1 MSKVRLYIA
10 GNEVDFG
17 EGDNLLLFTY
27 SAADLDAPAVVQ
39 NSYSKEITLPPTKRN
54 AAVFGALWRPD
65 KVASGADG
73 FDALAREPFEI
84 RNHAGEL
91 LESGYVKLSSA
102 SARDGYT
109 LVLYGG
115 LGAFLYGL
123 MYNSDGSKKTLADL
137 SWGDTL
143 DAGLSFN
150 ITKDIV
156 QAAWTRLQNNSDP
169 YLITSAYDIINF
181 APMHNGIPSDFDS
194 NKGLVPT
201 GTAHGCHT
209 YSGQTGV
216 TIDGTN
222 YALVTF
228 GKQFD
233 EWEVRDLRS
242 YLQRPVF
249 HISALLKA
257 LQNSD
262 NNGGYTF
269 DFSAVSSL
277 SALGAWMTLPMLHTE
292 EITEGNTT
300 LTMTWNASGMSET
313 EWKEGKVFAATFAE
327 TQVANNKADISVGLR
342 LTINHNG
349 FSYTPTLGSQYA
361 EDSDYLHIFARLIGY
376 DSGNNPVAYGPVRC
390 LCSQGSFGANAV
402 QYLQGMTQTADGYYQ
417 SAKFGVINKSK
428 IEVQYQNS
436 LTKISN
442 AQCRTDTMGLTLS
455 GYGID
460 HLSLVVQ
467 ACYAKWHFSSSSG
480 SAIPKKYYTWYETLN
495 VIGPTRYYTG
505 NTRNYTSQI
514 TNAYRSDTYASAAME
529 NSNRVRTGAYISKKG
544 LLGGTTSPAELL
556 LSLIKV
562 FGLVL
567 AYDGLNKKVR
577 LLNRG
582 DFYAGDEVDISERI
596 DRSQPYVVEPNG
608 IQEKWLRFALGD
620 AEGNFA
626 EYYRNKYGVEYG
638 EMRAD
643 TGSPFN
649 AGVLGVLEGVKF
661 VEGVTGLA
669 YSRYF
674 YIVSDSHIGSGI
686 LPAPYLD
693 NDCKY
698 TLWDSSGVAT
708 DHDVP
713 HLTNSTNLLSIC
725 SIPVAS
731 RNGYDFSLT
740 LQLAGKD
747 NAQAQDGAGVLLWY
761 NGVGAT
767 YMHHLTDDS
776 AGMLNKNNGS
786 PCWIPCLNAGSG
798 TPLYI
803 PMFTSINIASL
814 EVVNSLNI
822 AKPQELNGWNF
833 YWQDGADIYS
843 KRWRA
848 YIADRYNENA
858 HRVTCYVDWGGI
870 RVEQALLGKFFWF
883 DGCWWVLDKIEDYCW
898 DNPQPCKCTFVRV
911 LDKTAYTNG
920 QS

>member
-102 SARDGYT
+102 SARDGFT

-156 QAAWTRLQNNSDP
+156 QAAWTRLQNTSDP
-169 YLITSAYDIINF
+169 MPLASPYDIINF
-181 APMHNGIPSDFDS
+181 APMHNGLPSDFDA

-209 YSGQTGV
+209 YGGQTGV
-216 TIDGTN
+216 TIDGTD

-249 HISALLKA
+249 RIKALLSALEDSN
-257 LQNSD
+257 Q
-262 NNGGYTF
+262 NGGYTF
-269 DFSAVSSL
+269 DWSTVASL
-277 SALGAWMTLPMLHTE
+277 LDLRAWMTLPMLHTE
-292 EITEGNTT
+292 EVTEGQTT
-300 LTMTWNASGMSET
+300 LTLSWSPSYGSVHYLRAGHIY
-313 EWKEGKVFAATFAE
+313 AATPAQ
-327 TQVANNKADISVGLR
+327 TIPSVGKLSLSVGVRIKFATSTIATTEQVVLSRYASR
-342 LTINHNG
+342 LYV
-349 FSYTPTLGSQYA
+349 FL
-361 EDSDYLHIFARLIGY
+361 RLIGY
-376 DSGNNPVAYGPVRC
+376 DSANNPIAYGPVREIC
-390 LCSQGSFGANAV
+390 GDYDWQGGPSKDARNAV
-402 QYLQGMTQTADGYYQ
+402 YHLSSKTGTTPEGYVV
-417 SAKFGVINKSK
+417 SSKFGVINPSA
-428 IEVQYQNS
+428 IEYQVKADN
-436 LTKISN
+436 LEADGTN
-442 AQCRTDTMGLTLS
+442 ARWLDTAGLTLE
-455 GYGID
+455 GYNID
-460 HLSLVVQ
+460 HFGMAVEAVLGVPD
-467 ACYAKWHFSSSSG
+467 YSSWSTVIVYGGMPRLISG
-480 SAIPKKYYTWYETLN
+480 SDTAVDINSFTW
-495 VIGPTRYYTG
+495 
-505 NTRNYTSQI
+505 
-514 TNAYRSDTYASAAME
+514 TNPYASAAVE
-529 NSNRVRTGAYISKKG
+529 NSAKVRTGAYISKRA
-544 LLGGTTSPAELL
+544 LLGGTASPAEIL
-556 LSLIKV
+556 LSLTKM
-562 FGLVL
+562 FGFVL
-567 AYDGLNKKVR
+567 AYDGINKRVR

-582 DFYAGDEVDISERI
+582 DFYAGDELDISERI
-596 DRSQPYVVEPNG
+596 DRSQPFVVEPNT
-608 IQEKWLRFALGD
+608 IKEKWLRFALGNP
-620 AEGNFA
+620 EGKFA

-649 AGVLGVLEGVKF
+649 AETLNVLDGIKF

-674 YIVSDSHIGSGI
+674 YKLKDSSIGSGV
-686 LPAPYLD
+686 LPSPYLD
-693 NDCKY
+693 NDCTY
-698 TLWDSSGVAT
+698 VLWDADGKAIEHNIVNIKPTTVSLTPICDIDISS
-708 DHDVP
+708 P
-713 HLTNSTNLLSIC
+713 
-725 SIPVAS
+725 
-731 RNGYDFSLT
+731 NGYDGDFRT
-740 LQLAGKD
+740 LLAGDD
-747 NAQAQDGAGVLLWY
+747 NAQAKDGAGILLWCD
-761 NGVGAT
+761 AT
-767 YMHHLTDDS
+767 IHEYCHLTDDS
-776 AGMLNKNNGS
+776 AGMLNQNNGQ
-786 PCWIPCLNAGSG
+786 PCWIPCLSD
-798 TPLYI
+798 TEDLIVPSFI
-803 PMFTSINIASL
+803 SVSL
-814 EVVNSLNI
+814 THNWGDVSRALNI
-822 AKPQELNGWNF
+822 ARPQELAGWD
-833 YWQDGADIYS
+833 YYYREGVDVYS
-843 KRWRA
+843 RRWRA

>member
-65 KVASGADG
+65 KVAGGADG

-156 QAAWTRLQNNSDP
+156 QAAWTRLQNTTDP
-169 YLITSAYDIINF
+169 MPLASPYDIINF
-181 APMHNGIPSDFDS
+181 APMHNGLPSDFDAD
-194 NKGLVPT
+194 KGLVPT
-201 GTAHGCHT
+201 GTGHGCHT
-209 YSGQTGV
+209 YGGQTGV
-216 TIDGTN
+216 TIDGTD

-249 HISALLKA
+249 RIKALLSALEDSN
-257 LQNSD
+257 Q
-262 NNGGYTF
+262 NGGYTF
-269 DFSAVSSL
+269 DWSAVASL
-277 SALGAWMTLPMLHTE
+277 LDLRAWMTLPMLHTE
-292 EITEGNTT
+292 EITEGNIT
-300 LTMTWNASGMSET
+300 LTLSWGANP
-313 EWKEGKVFAATFAE
+313 ATSAQLKNGVVIPITTAE
-327 TQVANNKADISVGLR
+327 TIPSVGKLTLSVGLN
-342 LTINHNG
+342 LSIAHAATTYATSLWNG
-349 FSYTPTLGSQYA
+349 SFGLCIY
-361 EDSDYLHIFARLIGY
+361 ARLIGY
-376 DSGNNPVAYGPVRC
+376 DSSNNPIAYGPMRE
-390 LCSQGSFGANAV
+390 LAYADNT
-402 QYLQGMTQTADGYYQ
+402 MTRQAAPLHLGGYTGKTADGIIHN
-417 SAKFGVINKSK
+417 SVFGDFNPNNVELQVQGGTLARNGNSISK
-428 IEVQYQNS
+428 P
-436 LTKISN
+436 
-442 AQCRTDTMGLTLS
+442 DTMGLTLS
-455 GYGID
+455 GYNID
-460 HLSLVVQ
+460 HFAIAIGMVAGEKEMGHIDWGGTLAVP
-467 ACYAKWHFSSSSG
+467 FGTSSNSAAAISS
-480 SAIPKKYYTWYETLN
+480 ATL
-495 VIGPTRYYTG
+495 
-505 NTRNYTSQI
+505 
-514 TNAYRSDTYASAAME
+514 ASAYANAVTE
-529 NSNRVRTGAYISKKG
+529 NTAKVRTGAYISKRA
-544 LLGGTTSPAELL
+544 LLGGTASPAEIL
-556 LSLIKV
+556 LSLTKM
-562 FGLVL
+562 FGFVL

-582 DFYAGDEVDISERI
+582 DFYAGSELDISERI
-596 DRSQPYVVEPNG
+596 DRSQPLVVEPNG

-620 AEGNFA
+620 PEGAFA
-626 EYYRNKYGVEYG
+626 EYYRNKYGLEYG

-649 AGVLGVLEGVKF
+649 SETLGVLEGVKF
-661 VEGVTGLA
+661 VEGITGLA

-674 YIVSDSHIGSGI
+674 YILADSSIGSDI
-686 LPAPYLD
+686 LPTPYLD
-693 NDCKY
+693 NDCTY
-698 TLWDSSGVAT
+698 VLWDADGKSYEHDIASIKQAT
-708 DHDVP
+708 VS
-713 HLTNSTNLLSIC
+713 LTSIC
-725 SIPVAS
+725 AIPVS
-731 RNGYDFSLT
+731 TRNGYDLT
-740 LQLAGKD
+740 LMLQLAGDD
-747 NAQAQDGAGVLLWY
+747 NAQAQDGSGVLLWY
-761 NGVGAT
+761 NGAGASRQ
-767 YMHHLTDDS
+767 YHLTDDS
-776 AGMLNKNNGS
+776 AGMLNKNNGQ
-786 PCWIPCLNAGSG
+786 PCWIPCLGVSAANA
-798 TPLYI
+798 LYI
-803 PMFTSINIASL
+803 PMFTSITIQSL
-814 EVVNSLNI
+814 EVQRSLNI
-822 AKPQELNGWNF
+822 ATPQELDGWNF
-833 YWQDGADIYS
+833 FWGDGKDVYS
-843 KRWRA
+843 RRWRA

-858 HRVTCYVDWGGI
+858 HRVTCYVDWAGI